1 MKMKSENTNL
11 LVFRTEH
18 NKNYKTINLTC
29 VQDKKLSWKAKGLH
43 NYLITRPPSWEIS
56 IGSLTQQ
63 STNGIDSLYTGIREL
78 IKSKY
83 VFRIIKRN
91 EKNQF
96 EKGGYLTTEIPQSI
110 EVIAK
115 KLERQGESWYLKTSG
130 TENPDI
136 GNPQH
141 NREGESNNEKK
152 DNNENKDLMP
162 KIKTRP

>member
-43 NYLITRPPSWEIS
+43 NYLITRPPNWEIS

-63 STNGIDSLYTGIREL
+63 STNGIDSLYAGIREL

-96 EKGGYLTTEIPQSI
+96 EKGGYLTAEIPQSI
-110 EVIAK
+110 EVITK
-115 KLERQGESWYLKTSG
+115 KLERQGEGWYLKT
-130 TENPDI
+130 PDI
-136 GNPQH
+136 IQKG
-141 NREGESNNEKK
+141 EKK
-152 DNNENKDLMP
+152 NE
-162 KIKTRP
+162 